1 MKVKN
6 NLLNFKDKIIYQDTD
21 FFAFSLDSLLLAN
34 FATIRFSDKKIMD
47 FCTGNA
53 PIPMFLTYRTRAH
66 IYGMEIQDS
75 VYSLGVESV
84 NENDMADQIDLI
96 CDDVKNVYSIFDSD
110 SFDLV
115 LVNPPYFKVSK
126 NSFINKNDVKSIARH
141 EILIELEDILSSA
154 SYLLKSGGNFAMVHR
169 PDRFLEILTLMKK
182 YNLEPKKIRFVYPK
196 DGEEANI
203 LLIEGSKNGK
213 SGVKILPPLITYVD
227 GKYSKEIRD
236 MFGDDTHVAK

>member
-34 FATIRFSDKKIMD
+34 LATIRFSDKKIMD

-53 PIPMFLTYRTRAH
+53 PIPMFLTHRTKAH

-84 NENDMADQIDLI
+84 NDNGMADQIDLI

-115 LVNPPYFKVSK
+115 LVNPPYFKVNE

-154 SYLLKSGGNFAMVHR
+154 SYLLKSGGNFAMVH
-169 PDRFLEILTLMKK
+169 
-182 YNLEPKKIRFVYPK
+182 
-196 DGEEANI
+196 
-203 LLIEGSKNGK
+203 
-213 SGVKILPPLITYVD
+213 
-227 GKYSKEIRD
+227 
-236 MFGDDTHVAK
+236 

>member
-1 MKVKN
+1 
-6 NLLNFKDKIIYQDTD
+6 
-21 FFAFSLDSLLLAN
+21 
-34 FATIRFSDKKIMD
+34 
-47 FCTGNA
+47 
-53 PIPMFLTYRTRAH
+53 
-66 IYGMEIQDS
+66 
-75 VYSLGVESV
+75 
-84 NENDMADQIDLI
+84 MADQIDLI

-115 LVNPPYFKVSK
+115 LVNPPYFKVSE

-141 EILIELEDILSSA
+141 EILIELDDILSSA

-169 PDRFLEILTLMKK
+169 PDRFLEIVTLMKK

>member
-53 PIPMFLTYRTRAH
+53 PIPMFLTHRTKAH

-84 NENDMADQIDLI
+84 NDNGMADQIDLI

-115 LVNPPYFKVSK
+115 LVNPPYFKVNE

-182 YNLEPKKIRFVYPK
+182 YNLEPKKNSFC
-196 DGEEANI
+196 
-203 LLIEGSKNGK
+203 LSKRRRGN
-213 SGVKILPPLITYVD
+213 
-227 GKYSKEIRD
+227 
-236 MFGDDTHVAK
+236 

>member
-110 SFDLV
+110 SFALLV
-115 LVNPPYFKVSK
+115 
-126 NSFINKNDVKSIARH
+126 
-141 EILIELEDILSSA
+141 
-154 SYLLKSGGNFAMVHR
+154 
-169 PDRFLEILTLMKK
+169 
-182 YNLEPKKIRFVYPK
+182 
-196 DGEEANI
+196 
-203 LLIEGSKNGK
+203 
-213 SGVKILPPLITYVD
+213 
-227 GKYSKEIRD
+227 
-236 MFGDDTHVAK
+236 